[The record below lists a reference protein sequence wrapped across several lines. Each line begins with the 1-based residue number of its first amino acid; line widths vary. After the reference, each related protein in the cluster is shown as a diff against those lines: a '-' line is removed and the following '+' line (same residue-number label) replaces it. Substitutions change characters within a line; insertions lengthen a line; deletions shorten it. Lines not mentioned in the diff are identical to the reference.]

1 VLFQVCCQREGVST
15 VNVNHPLAAIHKEKE
30 MKKLMTIF
38 FSLGAMMLMAM
49 PAYAQGGSAAAP
61 ATNWV
66 PIASG
71 FGMAIAAGLAAL
83 GQGRVGCAA
92 CEAMARNPAAR
103 PAVQLALILGLAFIE
118 SLVLFTLVIIFVKV
132 V

>member
-1 VLFQVCCQREGVST
+1 MR
-15 VNVNHPLAAIHKEKE
+15 
-30 MKKLMTIF
+30 KLMTVL
-38 FSLGAMMLMAM
+38 FSLGAMLLMAM

-61 ATNWV
+61 TNWV

-83 GQGRVGCAA
+83 GQGRVGGAA

>member
-1 VLFQVCCQREGVST
+1 MR
-15 VNVNHPLAAIHKEKE
+15 
-30 MKKLMTIF
+30 KLMMIVF
-38 FSLGAMMLMAM
+38 ALMALLM
-49 PAYAQGGSAAAP
+49 MAVPAYAQGGNAAAP
-61 ATNWV
+61 GGGNWAV

-71 FGMAIAAGLAAL
+71 LGIGLAAGLAGL
-83 GQGRVGCAA
+83 GQGRVGGAA

-103 PAVQLALILGLAFIE
+103 PAIQVALILGLAFIE